1 MCGNYFVVFC
11 LWTNKVLCLLLW
23 IFIYFPFHWRCCFW
37 LYCPF
42 PSVLMVVSGPS
53 LVGKFS
59 WMFLSGVFEIIL
71 SIVLPWLMPWY
82 FSLCCILHALVLF
95 PGAFIVSVCFTL
107 VLGKNIHLLCFVP
120 MVLICMM
127 HPNMCVESFY
137 FLCIL
142 LLRLDVLHCN
152 FKTKF
157 FCGFDCWIFL
167 YRHIWVSASGVS
179 AFIFLILVFCH
190 FPFSWCNCW
199 IFAWLEFLIRFF
211 WVHWLELL
219 WVCLHNRH
227 TQRFWIVEWLWLGC
241 NFLLGY
247 LLVHLLEFFIVCPL
261 TGTLGGTAG
270 GGCFS
275 GYFR

>member
-157 FCGFDCWIFL
+157 FLWFRLLD
-167 YRHIWVSASGVS
+167 
-179 AFIFLILVFCH
+179 
-190 FPFSWCNCW
+190 FSVPPYMGLRFWC
-199 IFAWLEFLIRFF
+199 IRFYF
-211 WVHWLELL
+211 PYSCFLSFSFFLVQLL
-219 WVCLHNRH
+219 NFCLVGIFN
-227 TQRFWIVEWLWLGC
+227 QVFLGA
-241 NFLLGY
+241 
-247 LLVHLLEFFIVCPL
+247 LVGV
-261 TGTLGGTAG
+261 TLGMPPQ
-270 GGCFS
+270 
-275 GYFR
+275 